1 MQVAL
6 KSKVFLINQNLKDL
20 GEFNELLNKYEEAFL
35 LSNASQQ
42 VRTDFAK
49 LNPEEVSSVFIP
61 MEGGRLWEMI

>member
-42 VRTDFAK
+42 VRTDFTK
-49 LNPEEVSSVFIP
+49 LNLDVSPIFIP